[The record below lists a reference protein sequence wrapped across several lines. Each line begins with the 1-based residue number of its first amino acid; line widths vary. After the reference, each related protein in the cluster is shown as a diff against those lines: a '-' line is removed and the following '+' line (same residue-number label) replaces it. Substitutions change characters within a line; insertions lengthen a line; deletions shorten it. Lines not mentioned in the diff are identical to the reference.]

1 MVRLAPGG
9 PFDSERKMPVEIE
22 ENLRAKYNLDD
33 PLPIQY
39 FHYLADVLRG
49 DFAPSFKYKDF
60 SANYLIWNGFG
71 ATLKTGAIASHCAVI
86 PWLGLGPM
94 AAPRPTTIPT

>member
-9 PFDSERKMPVEIE
+9 PFDSERKLPVEIE

-49 DFAPSFKYKDF
+49 DFGPSFKYKDF
-60 SANYLIWNGFG
+60 SVNYLIWNGFG
-71 ATLKTGAIASHCAVI
+71 ASLQIGGIAIRSEERRAGKECVSTCRSRWSPSH
-86 PWLGLGPM
+86 
-94 AAPRPTTIPT
+94 

>member
-9 PFDSERKMPVEIE
+9 PFDSERKLPVEIE

-49 DFAPSFKYKDF
+49 DFGPSFKYKDF
-60 SANYLIWNGFG
+60 SVNYLILNGFG
-71 ATLKTGAIASHCAVI
+71 ASLQIGGIAHLCAVI
-86 PWLGLGPM
+86 LGWGLGPM
-94 AAPRPTTIPT
+94 APLRQHNSHQ